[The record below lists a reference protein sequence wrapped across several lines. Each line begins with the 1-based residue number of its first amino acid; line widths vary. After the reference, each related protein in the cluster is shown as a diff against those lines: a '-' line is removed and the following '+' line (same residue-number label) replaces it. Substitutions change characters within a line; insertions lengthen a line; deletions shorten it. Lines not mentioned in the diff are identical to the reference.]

1 MGDENSKVVE
11 DGKNKDRC
19 QYVNMMKNKILG
31 MIKEQAKIELDQ
43 I

>member
-1 MGDENSKVVE
+1 MSDGNSKVDK

-31 MIKEQAKIELDQ
+31 MIKNRAK
-43 I
+43 